1 MRDEIVGKGNITA
14 KIIADSVSKD
24 GVRLTTMQLC
34 YPRFIHGEFMT
45 HRMFSRNAMSS
56 RAVPVKK
63 IIDQVRNNPAMPIH
77 WGANQA
83 GMQAEQ
89 EVEDTVRAKVYWEE
103 AAATAAKY
111 AEELSSYEVHKQVV
125 NRILEPFQFM
135 HTVVTATEWDN
146 FFALRLHKD
155 AQPEI
160 YELSRCMLE
169 AMNNNEPTELVEGQW
184 HIPYV
189 DMFDFVRRPINQKQ
203 YSYDVDTA
211 LKCSVARCA
220 RVSYL
225 NHDQSQ
231 PSIEK
236 DLKLY
241 QMLYDSKH
249 LSPFEHQASPMQ
261 SDSVDGVTHT
271 DRLGNKWSGNFR
283 NWIKYRKL
291 IETGEQV

>member
-1 MRDEIVGKGNITA
+1 MNNKIEGRGNISA
-14 KIIADSVSKD
+14 KVIADSVSED

-56 RAVPVKK
+56 RAVPVEKM
-63 IIDQVRNNPAMPIH
+63 IEQVNNNPAAPIH

-83 GMQAEQ
+83 GMVADEEIRDASIGEAIWWIAADTMTNLAERMN
-89 EVEDTVRAKVYWEE
+89 RAG
-103 AAATAAKY
+103 
-111 AEELSSYEVHKQVV
+111 LHKQVV
-125 NRILEPFQFM
+125 NRILEPFQVM

-146 FFALRLHKD
+146 FFALRLHND

-160 YELSRCMLE
+160 YELARVMQQ
-169 AMNNNEPTELVEGQW
+169 AMEESSPQGHTEEQW
-184 HIPYV
+184 HMPYIQHGER
-189 DMFDFVRRPINQKQ
+189 M
-203 YSYDVDTA
+203 A
-211 LKCSVARCA
+211 LHDAIKCSVARCA

-249 LSPFEHQASPMQ
+249 LSPFEHQAKPIHPTWLLLEEET
-261 SDSVDGVTHT
+261 GITHM
-271 DRLGNKWSGNFR
+271 DKNGYSWSGNFKGWAQYR
-283 NWIKYRKL
+283 NL
-291 IETGEQV
+291 IN